1 MSVEYPHEGGLEDPR
16 DLQIQ
21 MIDDCLKRLNKIN
34 DWECD
39 FLNDLR
45 ASLDTF
51 PTLTPKQVKV
61 LNKIWDRVTE
71 N

>member
-21 MIDDCLKRLNKIN
+21 MIEDCLKHPTKIN
-34 DWECD
+34 EWECN
-39 FLNDLR
+39 FLEDIR
-45 ASLDTF
+45 ESLDTY
-51 PTLTPKQVKV
+51 PTLTPKQVLI

-71 N
+71 I